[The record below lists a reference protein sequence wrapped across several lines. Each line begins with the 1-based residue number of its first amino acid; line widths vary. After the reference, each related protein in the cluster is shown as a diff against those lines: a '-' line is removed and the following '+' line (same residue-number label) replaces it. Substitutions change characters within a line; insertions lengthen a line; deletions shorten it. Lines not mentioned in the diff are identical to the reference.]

1 MDNNNRTKRQFK
13 NVNNHDNNSYTLVLI
28 MKGNFLK

>member
-1 MDNNNRTKRQFK
+1 MDNNNRTKRQFQ
-13 NVNNHDNNSYTLVLI
+13 NVNNHDNNSHTLVI